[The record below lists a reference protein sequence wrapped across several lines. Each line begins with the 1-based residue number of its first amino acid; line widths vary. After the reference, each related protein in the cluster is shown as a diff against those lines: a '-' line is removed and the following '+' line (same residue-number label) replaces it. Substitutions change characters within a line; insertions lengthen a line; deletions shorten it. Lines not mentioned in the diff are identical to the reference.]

1 MVTNTRLKVLPAALM
16 LALVACEDSITG
28 VPDPVVE
35 AAPAVEAVEAVALVN
50 GGCIAPGAGLLSW
63 WPGDDIFDDGDNFRD
78 IAEPL
83 DDASD
88 ILYASDA
95 EGTRTNPSN
104 GTVTLEAGKVGQAFR
119 FTGSQGQPNHFL
131 DVADV
136 SEPNLS
142 ELQPQQF
149 TVDLWAQRLGEGQ
162 GASDV
167 VGNMLIQKSI
177 SDDARAGFSYRLPG
191 CPGCRPKPICAGEPP
206 DLLMR
211 RTTA

>member
-1 MVTNTRLKVLPAALM
+1 MLTKSRLKVFPAVLM

-28 VPDPVVE
+28 VPDPIVE

-63 WPGDDIFDDGDNFRD
+63 WPGDDVFDDGDNFRD

-88 ILYASDA
+88 ILFASDA
-95 EGTRTNPSN
+95 AGMRADPSN

-119 FTGSQGQPNHFL
+119 FTGLQGQPNHFL
-131 DVADV
+131 DVPDV
-136 SEPNLS
+136 SDPNLS

-162 GASDV
+162 GANDA

-177 SDDARAGFSYRLPG
+177 ADGSRAGFSYYITWRG
-191 CPGCRPKPICAGEPP
+191 DGHITADVNFGGGYNFRAGW
-206 DLLMR
+206 
-211 RTTA
+211 